1 MVTRNTNKRRK
12 PKNKSKRKTSTSFSV
27 IRILCV
33 LGLLLFLG
41 FSVCSVGYV
50 IFFRTVFAQ
59 EILPA
64 LKETIVYE
72 EPNPPVQDVNTIK
85 HKPSDENIL
94 PKVAIVIDDLGHNEQ
109 LGLRFVEFPLE
120 LTYSFLP
127 YAAFTGKLEELAFD
141 SGKTVFLHLPL
152 EPKSKKWDPGPG
164 TIYLSDSLEVKEEK
178 LKSSLTEVPHA
189 VGINNHM
196 GSLYTSDIKAMRHLM
211 TLLQGR
217 DLFFIDS
224 FTASNSKGLQA
235 AKESGIMTARRN
247 VFLDNDL
254 DEQKICNQI
263 NELVLVAEKQGVAI
277 GIGHPH
283 SETLNALTNCT
294 EMYKDRIDF
303 VSVGEIIER

>member
-1 MVTRNTNKRRK
+1 MATHNIKRARK
-12 PKNKSKRKTSTSFSV
+12 PRKRAKKKTSTSFSFL
-27 IRILCV
+27 RILYV

-41 FSVCSVGYV
+41 FSVCTVGYV

-64 LKETIVYE
+64 VQETIVYE
-72 EPNPPVQDVNTIK
+72 EPNPPVQHVDTIRQ
-85 HKPSDENIL
+85 KPSDENIL
-94 PKVAIVIDDLGHNEQ
+94 PKVAILIDDLGHNEQ
-109 LGLRFVEFPLE
+109 LGMRFIELPIE

-127 YAAFTGKLEELAFD
+127 YAAFTGKLEEIAFD
-141 SGKTVFLHLPL
+141 SGKAVILHLPL

-164 TIYLSDSLEVKEEK
+164 TMYLTDSPEIVKEK
-178 LKSSLTEVPHA
+178 LLKSLKEVPHA

-196 GSLYTSDIKAMRHLM
+196 GSLYTSDIEAMRYLM

-224 FTASNSKGLQA
+224 FTSASSHGLQA
-235 AKESGIMTARRN
+235 AEESGIMTARRN

-254 DEQKICNQI
+254 DVEKICNQI
-263 NELVLVAEKQGVAI
+263 DKLVSVAEKQGVAI

-283 SETLNALTNCT
+283 SETLNALTDCT
-294 EMYKDRIDF
+294 EMYEDRVDF
-303 VSVGEIIER
+303 VSVGEILR

>member
-1 MVTRNTNKRRK
+1 MVTRNTKKRRNL
-12 PKNKSKRKTSTSFSV
+12 KNKTKRKFPTSFSF
-27 IRILCV
+27 IRLLCV

-41 FSVCSVGYV
+41 FSVCTVGYV

-64 LKETIVYE
+64 IRESIVYE
-72 EPNPPVQDVNTIK
+72 EPNPPVQDVELIEPNPVRE
-85 HKPSDENIL
+85 HIL
-94 PKVAIVIDDLGHNEQ
+94 PKVAIVIDDLGYNEQ
-109 LGLRFVEFPLE
+109 LGIRFVEFPLE

-127 YAAFTGKLEELAFD
+127 HATFTGKLEEMAFD
-141 SGKTVFLHLPL
+141 SGKTVILHLPL

-164 TIYLSDSLEVKEEK
+164 TMYLSDSSEVKSEK
-178 LKSSLTEVPHA
+178 LQQSLAEVPHA

-196 GSLYTSDIKAMRHLM
+196 GSLYTSDLEAMRHLM
-211 TLLQGR
+211 VLLQGR
-217 DLFFIDS
+217 GLFFIDS

-254 DEQKICNQI
+254 EVEKICNQI
-263 NELVLVAEKQGVAI
+263 DRLVHVAEKQGMAI

-283 SETLNALTNCT
+283 SETLTALTNCT
-294 EMYKDRIDF
+294 EIYKDRIEF
-303 VSVGEIIER
+303 VGVAEILN